1 MKPNTLTFDCYGT
14 LIDWKRG
21 IVDNFRRF
29 SRSGDSNDLDIFN
42 MYVEL
47 ESKNENDY
55 STYRQILSTT
65 FLALAHQLKLN
76 PTEEEAEKFADS
88 ISEWPAFEDTVSTL
102 KILGENGFKRIIL
115 SNIDRSLLIGTI
127 ERSKMQVDG
136 FITAEDVKS
145 YKPQTGHWQE
155 LLKKYHLQREQVIH
169 IAGSI
174 YHDIIPA
181 SNMGFETIW
190 VNRYKES
197 PRDGVYPT
205 HIVQSLSEILKI
217 L

>member
-21 IVDNFRRF
+21 IVDNFNRF
-29 SRSGDSNDLDIFN
+29 AHLDNSGTLNIFN

-47 ESKNENDY
+47 EAKNEHNY
-55 STYRQILSTT
+55 STYRQVLSTT
-65 FLALAHQLKLN
+65 FLALAHHLKLN
-76 PTEEEAEKFADS
+76 PTEGEAEKFANS

-102 KILGENGFKRIIL
+102 RILGERGFKRIIL
-115 SNIDRSLLIGTI
+115 SNIDRALLMGTI
-127 ERSKMQVDG
+127 EESKMKVDG

-145 YKPQTGHWQE
+145 YKPQTRHWQE
-155 LLKKYHLQREQVIH
+155 LLKKYALQKEQVIH

-181 SNMGFETIW
+181 SSMGFKTIW
-190 VNRYKES
+190 VNRYNES
-197 PRDGVYPT
+197 PRDDVKPT
-205 HIVQSLSEILKI
+205 NVVRTLSEILEI

>member
-76 PTEEEAEKFADS
+76 PTEEDAEKFADS
-88 ISEWPAFEDTVSTL
+88 ISEWPAFEEV
-102 KILGENGFKRIIL
+102 
-115 SNIDRSLLIGTI
+115 LLTY
-127 ERSKMQVDG
+127 
-136 FITAEDVKS
+136 FT
-145 YKPQTGHWQE
+145 
-155 LLKKYHLQREQVIH
+155 
-169 IAGSI
+169 
-174 YHDIIPA
+174 
-181 SNMGFETIW
+181 
-190 VNRYKES
+190 
-197 PRDGVYPT
+197 
-205 HIVQSLSEILKI
+205 
-217 L
+217 